1 MSVPHPAPGR
11 TAAPRSAPGSNRL
24 IASWAMVSTG
34 AVVLVAIIVFAL
46 QNTGGVGFS
55 FLWMH
60 GTLPLSMA
68 LLVAGFGGAVLALLV
83 GTTRVA
89 DVRDEMVFR
98 TPARTSP
105 RCARD
110 LGAGTGPRWS
120 PTCRRGPR

>member
-1 MSVPHPAPGR
+1 MLGISGDDASPLRGACHTGNPLGEVMSVPHPAPGR

-34 AVVLVAIIVFAL
+34 AVVLIAIIVFAL

-68 LLVAGFGGAVLALLV
+68 LLVAGLGGAVLALLV

-89 DVRDEMVFR
+89 D
-98 TPARTSP
+98 
-105 RCARD
+105 
-110 LGAGTGPRWS
+110 L
-120 PTCRRGPR
+120 RRLSRGRRS